1 MSTIN
6 YDRPVEDLIAGLNAT
21 GHITHAN
28 WNKTM
33 VTFHHNGGGPYTA
46 QQVLN
51 IWKSREASAHFDV
64 EANGSVAQ
72 FANTGD
78 YAWACANTY
87 GNETSISIEMA
98 NSTGAPNWEVSETT
112 WKSAARLAGWLFAH
126 VIKAAPT
133 RANVV
138 YHSHWYPT
146 ACAGP
151 YMDSV
156 YNELLA
162 EVQAAYQAFTNPQ
175 PNPTP
180 RPVTPPNNN
189 LTVDGLLGPA
199 TITRWQNVMGTPAD
213 GVITSSGSALVRAVQ
228 EFLNAHGGL
237 DEAGHKLAVDGICD
251 MDNTHH
257 DTKKQHTIA
266 GLQRYLRTPNDGI
279 FSGPPTGSTVVKALQ
294 SKLNNAK
301 NGSKEF

>member
-1 MSTIN
+1 MPTIA
-6 YDRPVEDLIAGLNAT
+6 YDRPVQDLIAGLDAT

-64 EANGSVAQ
+64 DAHGNVAQ

-98 NSTGAPNWEVSETT
+98 NSTGAPNWEVGETT

-138 YHSHWYPT
+138 YHSHWYAT

-156 YNELLA
+156 YDELLA
-162 EVQAAYQAFTNPQ
+162 EVQAAYRSFTDPHPKPL
-175 PNPTP
+175 PNPLAP
-180 RPVTPPNNN
+180 
-189 LTVDGLLGPA
+189 LAVDGFFGEQ
-199 TITRWQNVMGTPAD
+199 TIVRFARVMGTNTGRAD
-213 GVITSSGSALVRAVQ
+213 LYRAVQ

-237 DEAGHKLAVDGICD
+237 DERGDKLAVDGVWD
-251 MDNTHH
+251 TNNTGH
-257 DTKKQHTIA
+257 DTKKQHTTA
-266 GLQRYLRTPNDGI
+266 GLQRYLGTPNDGV
-279 FSGPPTGSTVVKALQ
+279 FTGPPKGSTVVKALQ
-294 SKLNNAK
+294 ARLNKATT
-301 NGSKEF
+301 GSKEF

>member
-46 QQVLN
+46 QEVLN

-64 EANGSVAQ
+64 DANGNVAQ

-98 NSTGAPNWEVSETT
+98 NSSGAPTWEVSETT

-162 EVQAAYQAFTNPQ
+162 EVQAAYQEFTH
-175 PNPTP
+175 PNPHP
-180 RPVTPPNNN
+180 APSPVTPHTDT
-189 LTVDGLLGPA
+189 LTVDGFIGAHTLN
-199 TITRWQNVMGTPAD
+199 RWAAVMGTHTGVAD
-213 GVITSSGSALVRAVQ
+213 LVRAVQ

-237 DEAGHKLAVDGICD
+237 DEVGHKLAVDGICD
-251 MDNTHH
+251 LNNTRH

-266 GLQRYLRTPNDGI
+266 GLQRYLGTPNDGV
-279 FSGPPTGSTVVKALQ
+279 FTGPPTGSTVVKALQ
-294 SKLNNAK
+294 TRLNHATT
-301 NGSKEF
+301 GSKEL